1 MSRHGTVHF
10 GLASGVLLTALLAG
24 CNASQPAATAQSAAA
39 APTQAAPP
47 VAASGDDAAPS
58 TPAPTY
64 LAVDPE
70 ALPGTFI
77 VDGVETRTLELGP
90 DGRYALKGGV
100 VWDLVE
106 SKWSLEHGGTYLRLH
121 HDHQQTEDLLFG
133 IESADVLVLL
143 NADGSPTNFRSTLDR
158 VKK

>member
-1 MSRHGTVHF
+1 M
-10 GLASGVLLTALLAG
+10 LTIMLMAG
-24 CNASQPAATAQSAAA
+24 CKQAQPPAESSATAATAEAPIEQDAEMESTGVEPAQPTESA
-39 APTQAAPP
+39 PR
-47 VAASGDDAAPS
+47 
-58 TPAPTY
+58 Y
-64 LAVDPE
+64 MAVNKADLVGIFT
-70 ALPGTFI
+70 A
-77 VDGVETRTLELGP
+77 DGVETRTVELKP

-106 SKWSLEHGGTYLRLH
+106 SRWSLENDGTHLRLH

-143 NADGSPTNFRSTLDR
+143 NPDGTTTHIRSTLDR

>member
-1 MSRHGTVHF
+1 LSRHGTVHF
-10 GLASGVLLTALLAG
+10 GLASAVLLTALLAG

-39 APTQAAPP
+39 VPTQAAPP
-47 VAASGDDAAPS
+47 VATSDNDAAPS
-58 TPAPTY
+58 APAPAY
-64 LAVDPE
+64 IAVDPE

-77 VDGVETRTLELGP
+77 VGGVETRTLELGP

-100 VWDLVE
+100 IWELVE
-106 SKWSLEHGGTYLRLH
+106 SKWSLEHGGTHLRLH

-133 IESADVLVLL
+133 LESADVLVLL